1 MVRKPLPLNL
11 IVICILLLQLV
22 VCPVNTLGN
31 VKQGITI
38 EQAIQLVKDNFGV
51 PESYSQLSTGENE
64 YSNRT
69 TYSLSWNSDQ
79 APYGSF
85 QAEVDAISGEILSI
99 NQWNESK
106 TSSFKLP
113 VLSSEDAS
121 KIASELVTKL
131 TGKHLPEMQL
141 IKEKQQVYVFNDSQP
156 FTYNYRWMR
165 VVNGIPFP
173 ENGVAMRVSGEDGR
187 VISYYYNWTEN
198 LVFPSASK
206 IIPAEK
212 ARQVFTATPMLEL
225 QYFLPPIPN
234 PQTKEE
240 QRVLLVYQLT
250 NNYFGGA
257 IDALTGKPLTLDKP
271 ILASSSLSSPA
282 KAGGSLS
289 AAPVPEARL
298 KISAFEDNTPISES
312 PADQD
317 SINPSDYQITQKEA
331 VEIVKKAV
339 TIPKDF
345 ILRNSNLNPDWYNP
359 NEQVWDLHW
368 NTDSYDTG
376 DQRFL
381 SARVNAQTG
390 DLVSFNLSY
399 GLSTN
404 DKAKPVS
411 RRDAQRI
418 AEDFLKRIQPENFK
432 LVKLEGENFYQGKMS
447 PNTQLFS
454 YVRLVNGIPVSH
466 NGIFLTVDTK
476 AKQVTNYEM
485 NWSNQEF
492 PSSADVL
499 SLDKVI
505 EQFLEIRP
513 LALKYMLIFD
523 PSGPQQVRLVYQ
535 ANSYYD
541 LELPVLLD
549 AKTGNPLDWLGNPQ
563 AQWFKA
569 NTYTDIEGNYA
580 EKEISLL
587 GLTGAFGEY
596 GDKFCPGEKITTG
609 ALMRAMLTAEA
620 GNWDRVI
627 SDEEVLNVAK
637 ERGWLLEDGKLE
649 QELSRENLCKI
660 MIRVLNMEDSA
671 QVKGIYGVPF
681 SDASDINPDSM
692 GYIALAWGLGIIK
705 IDQNIFSPNQGATR
719 AEAAYALVHAY
730 TVGRQMKSYLR

>member
-1 MVRKPLPLNL
+1 MVAY
-11 IVICILLLQLV
+11 
-22 VCPVNTLGN
+22 PVNALGN

-38 EQAIQLVKDNFGV
+38 EQAIQLVKDNFEV
-51 PESYSQLSTGENE
+51 PESYSQLSTEYKE
-64 YSNRT
+64 YSDRT
-69 TYSLSWNSDQ
+69 TYSLNWNSDQ

-99 NQWNESK
+99 NQWNESQ

-121 KIASELVTKL
+121 KIALDLMTKL
-131 TGKHLPEMQL
+131 AGHHLPEMQL
-141 IKEKQQVYVFNDSQP
+141 AKEKQQVYVFNDSQP
-156 FTYNYRWMR
+156 FTYNYRWTRM
-165 VVNGIPFP
+165 VNGITFP

-187 VISYYYNWTEN
+187 IISYNYNWTEN

-206 IIPAEK
+206 IISLEK

-225 QYFLPPIPN
+225 EYFLPPILN
-234 PQTKEE
+234 PQAQEE
-240 QRVLLVYQLT
+240 QQVLLVYQLT
-250 NNYFGGA
+250 KNYFGGA

-271 ILASSSLSSPA
+271 VFASTTIPA
-282 KAGGSLS
+282 ETDSSLS
-289 AAPVPEARL
+289 AASIAESRL
-298 KISAFEDNTPISES
+298 KISAFEDNTPISVS

-317 SINPSDYQITQKEA
+317 SSNPSDHQITQKEA

-345 ILRNSNLNPDWYNP
+345 ILRNSNLNPDWQNP
-359 NEQVWDLHW
+359 NEQVWDLNW
-368 NTDSYDTG
+368 NTDSYESG

-399 GLSTN
+399 GLSAKN
-404 DKAKPVS
+404 QAKPVN

-418 AEDFLKRIQPENFK
+418 AEDFLKRIQPEHFEM
-432 LVKLEGENFYQGKMS
+432 VKPEAENPYDGKMP

-454 YVRLVNGIPVSH
+454 YVRLVDGIPVSS
-466 NGIFLTVDTK
+466 NGIILAVDTV

-492 PSSADVL
+492 PIAADVL
-499 SLDKVI
+499 SLDRAA
-505 EQFLEIRP
+505 EQFLQICP
-513 LALKYMLIFD
+513 LALKYTVVFEPGGQL
-523 PSGPQQVRLVYQ
+523 QVRLVYQ
-535 ANSYYD
+535 ANSNYD
-541 LELPVLLD
+541 LDLPVFLD
-549 AKTGNPLDWLGNPQ
+549 AKTGNSMDWLGNPQ

-569 NTYTDIEGNYA
+569 NTYTDIEGIYA
-580 EKEISLL
+580 EKEISTL

-620 GNWDRVI
+620 GNWDRTI
-627 SDEEVLNVAK
+627 GDEDVLKVAK
-637 ERGWLLEDGKLE
+637 ERGWLLEDAKLE
-649 QELSRENLCKI
+649 QELSREDLCKV
-660 MIRVLNMEDSA
+660 MIRLLNMETSA
-671 QVKGIYGVPF
+671 QVQGIYGVPF
-681 SDASDINPDSM
+681 SDASVINPDSM

-705 IDQNIFSPNQGATR
+705 IDQNTFSPNQKATR

>member
-1 MVRKPLPLNL
+1 MVRKTLPLNL

-38 EQAIQLVKDNFGV
+38 EQAIQLVKDNFEV
-51 PESYSQLSTGENE
+51 PESYSQLSTEYKE
-64 YSNRT
+64 YSDRT
-69 TYSLSWNSDQ
+69 TYLLNWNSDQ

-85 QAEVDAISGEILSI
+85 QAEVDATSGEILSI
-99 NQWNESK
+99 DQWNESQ

-121 KIASELVTKL
+121 KIASDLMTKL
-131 TGKHLPEMQL
+131 AGRHLPDMQL

-156 FTYNYRWMR
+156 FTYNYRWLR

-187 VISYYYNWTEN
+187 IISYNYNWTKN

-206 IIPAEK
+206 IITQET
-212 ARQVFTATPMLEL
+212 ARQVFTSTPMLEL
-225 QYFLPPIPN
+225 QYFLPPILN
-234 PQTKEE
+234 PQAEEE
-240 QRVLLVYQLT
+240 QQVLLVYQLT
-250 NNYFGGA
+250 NNYYGGA
-257 IDALTGKPLTLDKP
+257 VDALTGKPLTLDKP
-271 ILASSSLSSPA
+271 ILASNSLSIPA
-282 KAGGSLS
+282 KSGGSLS
-289 AAPVPEARL
+289 AAPVPESRL
-298 KISAFEDNTPISES
+298 KISALEGNIPISES

-317 SINPSDYQITQKEA
+317 SSNPSDYQITQKEA

-345 ILRNSNLNPDWYNP
+345 ILRNSNLNPDWQNP
-359 NEQVWDLHW
+359 NEQVWDLNW
-368 NTDSYDTG
+368 NTDSYESG

-381 SARVNAQTG
+381 NARVNAQTG

-399 GLSTN
+399 GLSTKN
-404 DKAKPVS
+404 KSKPVN

-418 AEDFLKRIQPENFK
+418 AEDFLKRIQPEHFE
-432 LVKLEGENFYQGKMS
+432 LVKPEAENSYEGKMP

-454 YVRLVNGIPVSH
+454 YVRLVDGIPVSQ
-466 NGIFLTVDTK
+466 NGILLAVDTV

-492 PSSADVL
+492 PIATDVL
-499 SLDKVI
+499 SLERAA
-505 EQFLEIRP
+505 EQFLQIRP
-513 LALKYMLIFD
+513 LTLKYTLIFD
-523 PSGPQQVRLVYQ
+523 PSGQLQVRLVYQ
-535 ANSYYD
+535 ANSNYELD
-541 LELPVLLD
+541 LPVLLD
-549 AKTGNPLDWLGNPQ
+549 AKTGNFMDWLGNPQ

-580 EKEISLL
+580 EKEISIL

-609 ALMRAMLTAEA
+609 ALIRAMLTAEA

-627 SDEEVLNVAK
+627 SDEDVLKVAK
-637 ERGWLLEDGKLE
+637 ERGWLPEDGKLE
-649 QELSRENLCKI
+649 QELSRADLCKI
-660 MIRVLNMEDSA
+660 MIRLLHMETSA
-671 QVKGIYGVPF
+671 QVKGVYAVPF
-681 SDASDINPDSM
+681 ADASVINPDSM

-705 IDQNIFSPNQGATR
+705 IDQNTFSPNQGATR